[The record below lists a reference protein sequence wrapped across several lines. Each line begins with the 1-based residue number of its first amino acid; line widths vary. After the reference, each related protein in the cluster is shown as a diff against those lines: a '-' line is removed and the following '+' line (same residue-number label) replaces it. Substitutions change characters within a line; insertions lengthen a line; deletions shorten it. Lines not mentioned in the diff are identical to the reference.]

1 MTASKLKGSLLEY
14 TVRRI
19 LLNCG
24 FTKVRP
30 DGLLIFDRGGLTMIN
45 GKGAAHDAD
54 VLMNP
59 PIQMPF
65 SYPYRLNF
73 ECKAYNSKVGLTII
87 RNALGLRYDINEFEI
102 VTRTH
107 LRERQNNRRSPLAI
121 DNRQRF
127 NYQVGV
133 ASVEDFTK
141 PAFEFAANNKIPLIS
156 LRWFLPAN
164 ICDSFRQITNAYL
177 SQFTPEQLNDLHQFL
192 KGNNNDNAM
201 RFLRETDSIF
211 RNIYNAILEFENRV
225 IIGLLESG
233 DLLFLISDNNND
245 VEYFANRNAVMTARF
260 HYRRRTLDY
269 WTLSVNQEVEFGFY
283 LPSRIVEMWRQQS
296 FDSQAAINLKAE
308 LFSRV
313 FVFVR
318 NGELPFRIL
327 RIDSR
332 WLNEINR
339 NE

>member
-1 MTASKLKGSLLEY
+1 MDSSNLRGSLLEY
-14 TVRRI
+14 AVRKI

-24 FTKVRP
+24 FTKVKP
-30 DGLLIFDRGGLTMIN
+30 DGLLIFNRGGLTMIN

-73 ECKAYNSKVGLTII
+73 ECKAYNKRIGLTII

-102 VTRTH
+102 VTRDH
-107 LRERQNNRRSPLAI
+107 LQERQNNRRSPLAI

-164 ICDSFRQITNAYL
+164 ICDSFHQITNAYIR
-177 SQFTPEQLNDLHQFL
+177 QFSTDELIDLHQFL
-192 KGNNNDNAM
+192 KGNRNRNGEQ
-201 RFLRETDSIF
+201 FLRETDSIF
-211 RNIYNAILEFENRV
+211 RNINNSIQEFQNRV
-225 IIGLLESG
+225 LIGLLESG
-233 DLLFLISDNNND
+233 DLLFLFSRGNND
-245 VEYFANRNAVMTARF
+245 VQYLSSRNSIMNARF
-260 HYRRRTLDY
+260 HYRRREFDY
-269 WTLSVNQEVEFGFY
+269 WILSINQEAEFGFY
-283 LPSRIVEMWRQQS
+283 LPSKIIEMWKDQNFDRQS
-296 FDSQAAINLKAE
+296 AIDIKAE
-308 LFSRV
+308 MFSKV
-313 FVFVR
+313 FVFIR

-327 RIDSR
+327 RIDR
-332 WLNEINR
+332 HWLEEIN
-339 NE
+339 

>member
-1 MTASKLKGSLLEY
+1 MTASNLKGSLLEY

-24 FTKVRP
+24 FTRVRP
-30 DGLLIFDRGGLTMIN
+30 DGLLIYNRGGLTMIN

-164 ICDSFRQITNAYL
+164 ICDSFHQITNEYL
-177 SQFTPEQLNDLHQFL
+177 RQFTPEQLNDLHQFL
-192 KGNNNDNAM
+192 KGNDNTNATH
-201 RFLRETDSIF
+201 FLRDTDSIF
-211 RNIYNAILEFENRV
+211 RNIYNSIIEFENRV
-225 IIGLLESG
+225 VIALLESG
-233 DLLFLISDNNND
+233 DLLFLISGNNND
-245 VEYFANRNAVMTARF
+245 VEYLSNRNAVMTVRF

-269 WTLSVNQEVEFGFY
+269 WTLNVNQEVEFGFY
-283 LPSRIVEMWRQQS
+283 LPTRIIEMWKEQS
-296 FDSQAAINLKAE
+296 FDSQAAIDLKTE
-308 LFSRV
+308 LFSRI
-313 FVFVR
+313 FVFVK

-327 RIDSR
+327 RIDKR
-332 WLNEINR
+332 WLDEINR

>member
-24 FTKVRP
+24 FTKVRT
-30 DGLLIFDRGGLTMIN
+30 DGLLIYDRGGLTMIN

-73 ECKAYNSKVGLTII
+73 ECKAYNKKIGLTII

-102 VTRTH
+102 VTRRH
-107 LRERQNNRRSPLAI
+107 LLERQNNRRSPLAI

-133 ASVEDFTK
+133 ASVEEFTK

-164 ICDSFRQITNAYL
+164 ICDSFHQVTPAYIN
-177 SQFTPEQLNDLHQFL
+177 QFSEEQLNDLHQFL
-192 KGNNNDNAM
+192 KGNRNRNATT
-201 RFLRETDSIF
+201 FLRDTDSIF
-211 RNIYNAILEFENRV
+211 RDIYNSILEFENRV
-225 IIGLLESG
+225 LIGLLESG
-233 DLLFLISDNNND
+233 DLLFLFSGGNND
-245 VEYFANRNAVMTARF
+245 VEYLTNRNTLMRARF
-260 HYRRRTLDY
+260 HYQRRELDY
-269 WTLSVNQEVEFGFY
+269 WTLSINQQAEFGFY
-283 LPSRIVEMWRQQS
+283 LPSRIIDMWQNQS
-296 FDSQAAINLKAE
+296 FNRQAAIDIKAQM
-308 LFSRV
+308 FSKV

-327 RIDSR
+327 RIDEP